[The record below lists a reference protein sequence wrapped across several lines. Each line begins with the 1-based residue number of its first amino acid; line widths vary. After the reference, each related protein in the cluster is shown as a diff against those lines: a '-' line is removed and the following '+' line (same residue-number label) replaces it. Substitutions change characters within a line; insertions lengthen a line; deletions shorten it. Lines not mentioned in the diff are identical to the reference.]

1 MGVNWKIAEFKKF
14 EVEPKKQ
21 KLTKIEEKQ
30 HAPKMGKS
38 RDLRLD
44 KQLDEM

>member
-1 MGVNWKIAEFKKF
+1 MGLNGKIAKFTKF

-21 KLTKIEEKQ
+21 KLTEIEKKQ
-30 HAPKMGKS
+30 HSSKMGKS

-44 KQLDEM
+44 EQLDEM

>member
-1 MGVNWKIAEFKKF
+1 MGLNGKIAKFKKF

-21 KLTKIEEKQ
+21 KLTEIEKKQ
-30 HAPKMGKS
+30 HSSKTGKS

-44 KQLDEM
+44 EQLDEM

>member
-1 MGVNWKIAEFKKF
+1 MGLNGKIAKFTKF

-21 KLTKIEEKQ
+21 KLTEIEKKQ
-30 HAPKMGKS
+30 YSSKMGKS

-44 KQLDEM
+44 EQLDEI

>member
-1 MGVNWKIAEFKKF
+1 MAKFKKF

-21 KLTKIEEKQ
+21 KLTEIEKKQ
-30 HAPKMGKS
+30 HSSKTGKS

-44 KQLDEM
+44 EQLDEM